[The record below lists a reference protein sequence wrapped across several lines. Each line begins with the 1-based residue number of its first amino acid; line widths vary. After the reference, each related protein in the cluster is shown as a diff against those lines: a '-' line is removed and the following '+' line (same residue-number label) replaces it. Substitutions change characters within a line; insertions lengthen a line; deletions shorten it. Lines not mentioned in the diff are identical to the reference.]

1 MATFSVGFVAEG
13 HVVDKE
19 YCCSIC
25 QDHNKEIN
33 AVFYC
38 KKCNTFYCGQC
49 IKYHRNH
56 GLWFNKQSPYGKD
69 EIMKWPL
76 SKKMEHYLRTCDIHK
91 DEQLTKFCKDH
102 SRLCCSKCVDHR
114 QCNQLKVLSEVKMQ
128 SSDLKK
134 LSVRVSNTLSRLK
147 KLQRYREDSRKAMRS
162 SYAEFERNKV
172 KKMRLNV
179 QSFLVQCED
188 TSMNETFETVEYTL
202 DEIRQKVNL
211 LLTEFENGSIKEQ
224 KEELKLKQAPLISV
238 IKTCIRHHGE
248 LLPLHEAM
256 QKVKYQPEL
265 SLIAHY
271 KCLDKIQQCEIYMNE
286 NFSDELFSVKGVS
299 KYKVRIFRDSDI
311 CWINAVCALPDGQV
325 LVADW
330 QNDKVKLLNQQ
341 YQVVSHWGVNAK
353 PWDMCLIT
361 PSEAAV
367 ALRDH
372 GVQFITVTQSKLVP
386 GRRLQLQHDCH
397 GIAHY
402 EGDLFMCSNTALYKY
417 SLSGTLVCRLY
428 EDTSA
433 SVTVR
438 KCAVSPTGDRLYITS
453 PDQQKLLTLARDGT
467 LLATYTDPAL
477 RGPDGLHVTPA
488 GQVLVC
494 GYLSPYTVLQVGWEG
509 ESKLATLATQEDGVR
524 WPQSFCYSS
533 SSSSIIVGQ
542 AEDDNILVFRVE

>member
-1 MATFSVGFVAEG
+1 MATFPVSSGAEE

-25 QDHNKEIN
+25 EEHNTEIN
-33 AVFYC
+33 ATFYC
-38 KKCNTFYCGQC
+38 KKCNKFFCGQC
-49 IKYHRNH
+49 IHSHSKH

-69 EIMKWPL
+69 KIMKWPL
-76 SKKMEHYLRTCDIHK
+76 SKKMENYLLTCDIHK

-102 SRLCCSKCVDHR
+102 SRLCCYTCVVLDHSR
-114 QCNQLKVLSEVKMQ
+114 CTQVKVFSEVKRQ
-128 SSDLKK
+128 SSDVKK
-134 LSVRVSNTLSRLK
+134 LSVRVSKTLSRLK
-147 KLQRYREDSRKAMRS
+147 KLQSYREDNRRS
-162 SYAEFERNKV
+162 MQGSYAEFERNKV
-172 KKMRLNV
+172 KTMRLNI
-179 QSFLVQCED
+179 QSFLVQCDD
-188 TSMNETFETVEYTL
+188 TSMNETFETMEYTL

-211 LLTEFENGSIKEQ
+211 LLTEFENCSIKEQ
-224 KEELKLKQAPLISV
+224 KEKLKLKQAPLISV

-299 KYKVRIFRDSDI
+299 KYKVRIFRDSNTCLI
-311 CWINAVCALPDGQV
+311 IAVCALPDGQV

-330 QNDKVKLLNQQ
+330 LNYKVKLLNQQ
-341 YQVVSHWGVNAK
+341 YQVVSHWGVNARA
-353 PWDMCLIT
+353 WDMCLIT

-367 ALRDH
+367 ALGDH

-386 GRRLQLQHDCH
+386 GRRLQLQQDCYAIVH
-397 GIAHY
+397 HK
-402 EGDLFMCSNTALYKY
+402 GDLFICSKTALYKY

-433 SVTVR
+433 SDTVY
-438 KCAVSPTGDRLYITS
+438 KCAVSPTGDRLYITN
-453 PDQQKLLTLARDGT
+453 PEQNKLLTLARDGT
-467 LLATYTDPAL
+467 LLATFTDPAL
-477 RGPDGLHVTPA
+477 RSPCGLHVTPA

-494 GYLSPYTVLQVGWEG
+494 GWGPYTILQVGWEG
-509 ESKLATLATQEDGVR
+509 ESKLATLATQKDGVS
-524 WPQSFCYSS
+524 WPQSVCYSS
-533 SSSSIIVGQ
+533 TTSSIIVGQ
-542 AEDDNILVFRVE
+542 YRDNIVVFRVE

>member
-1 MATFSVGFVAEG
+1 
-13 HVVDKE
+13 
-19 YCCSIC
+19 
-25 QDHNKEIN
+25 
-33 AVFYC
+33 
-38 KKCNTFYCGQC
+38 
-49 IKYHRNH
+49 
-56 GLWFNKQSPYGKD
+56 
-69 EIMKWPL
+69 
-76 SKKMEHYLRTCDIHK
+76 
-91 DEQLTKFCKDH
+91 
-102 SRLCCSKCVDHR
+102 
-114 QCNQLKVLSEVKMQ
+114 MQ

-172 KKMRLNV
+172 KKMRLNI
-179 QSFLVQCED
+179 QSFLVQCDD
-188 TSMNETFETVEYTL
+188 TSMNETFENVEYTV

-211 LLTEFENGSIKEQ
+211 LLTDFEKCSIKEQ

-265 SLIAHY
+265 SLITHY

-299 KYKVRIFRDSDI
+299 KYKVRISSDSRTCSI
-311 CWINAVCALPDGQV
+311 TAVCALPDGQV

-330 QNDKVKLLNQQ
+330 WNYKVKLLNQQ
-341 YQVVSHWGVNAK
+341 YQVVSHWGVNAR

-367 ALRDH
+367 ALGDH

-386 GRRLQLQHDCH
+386 GRRLQLRQDCYAIVH
-397 GIAHY
+397 HK
-402 EGDLFMCSNTALYKY
+402 GDLFICSYTALYKY

-433 SVTVR
+433 SVTVY
-438 KCAVSPTGDRLYITS
+438 KCAVSPTGDRLYITGYQ
-453 PDQQKLLTLARDGT
+453 DKLLTLARDGT

-477 RGPDGLHVTPA
+477 RDPLGLHVTLQARCWSVESCPPMYYRWA
-488 GQVLVC
+488 GRERVSWLILLLRRMEC
-494 GYLSPYTVLQVGWEG
+494 GGHCQS
-509 ESKLATLATQEDGVR
+509 ATAAPHHPSLWDRNGTTTSWCSEWNSVYIG
-524 WPQSFCYSS
+524 C
-533 SSSSIIVGQ
+533 
-542 AEDDNILVFRVE
+542 

>member
-1 MATFSVGFVAEG
+1 
-13 HVVDKE
+13 
-19 YCCSIC
+19 
-25 QDHNKEIN
+25 
-33 AVFYC
+33 
-38 KKCNTFYCGQC
+38 
-49 IKYHRNH
+49 
-56 GLWFNKQSPYGKD
+56 
-69 EIMKWPL
+69 
-76 SKKMEHYLRTCDIHK
+76 MENYLRACDIHK
-91 DEQLTKFCKDH
+91 DEQLTKLCQNH

-179 QSFLVQCED
+179 QSFLVQCDD
-188 TSMNETFETVEYTL
+188 TSMNETFETVEYTV

-211 LLTEFENGSIKEQ
+211 LLTDFENGSIKEQ

-265 SLIAHY
+265 SLITHY

-299 KYKVRIFRDSDI
+299 KYKVRIFRDSDTCGI
-311 CWINAVCALPDGQV
+311 KAVCALPDGQV
-325 LVADW
+325 LVADGL
-330 QNDKVKLLNQQ
+330 NHKVKLLNQQ
-341 YQVVSHWGVNAK
+341 YQVVSHWGVNVTL
-353 PWDMCLIT
+353 WDMCLIT

-367 ALRDH
+367 ALGDH

-386 GRRLQLQHDCH
+386 GRRLQLQHNCY

-402 EGDLFMCSNTALYKY
+402 EGDLFICSNTALYSTLYKY

-428 EDTSA
+428 EDESGDN
-433 SVTVR
+433 SLR
-438 KCAVSPTGDRLYITS
+438 KCAVSPTGDRLYIIS
-453 PDQQKLLTLARDGT
+453 YYPAKLLTLARDGT

-477 RGPDGLHVTPA
+477 QWPDGLHVTPA

-494 GYLSPYTVLQVGWEG
+494 GDWPYTVLQVDREG
-509 ESKLATLATQEDGVR
+509 ESKLATLATKEDGVLYPR
-524 WPQSFCYSS
+524 SVCYSS
-533 SSSSIIVGQ
+533 TTSSIIVGQ
-542 AEDDNILVFRVE
+542 YWDDNILVFRVE